1 MHDKK
6 DYKLIKSIGK
16 GAFGEVF
23 LTKKGNSPKL
33 YATKIIPYSNL
44 KTEESKK
51 YLKNEIKIMQQL
63 DHPNIIK
70 LYDIKDK
77 NEHKYL
83 VMDYINGGSLSELF
97 KKYKLLY
104 GAPFPQKMI
113 QFFVK
118 QIVQGLIYIHSKNI
132 IHRDLK
138 LDNILLDYPPNIK
151 IEARDYT
158 QAQVK
163 IIDFGLSTQLQ
174 SSRGDLAKSVVGS
187 PIYMDPIILQKYKE
201 AGGINRFKYYDEK
214 ADIWSLG
221 ALTYEMLTGENLFKA
236 RNLPDLINK
245 VDEGNYFLNVKDLS
259 CEVISF
265 LNCMLQYYPEKRLS
279 AKELAKHQF
288 LNKDPENFIS
298 ANIAR
303 IENKLSNGVLTI
315 NIFHN
320 RTISNMFPII
330 SLDLGKI
337 HEDDINS
344 EKDEKDIR
352 IINRKD
358 KDTHKVKFEVQRI
371 DNKQENINF
380 SVTFLVNEKDTL
392 YKDVNLKAENAFH
405 NEWIWDFN
413 NNDWKNID
421 NNNDDFIMTIKFNE
435 LKLNEDIKY
444 KVEKIKFGKQIS
456 MVFKDFI
463 KFNLIPLVFKK

>member
-1 MHDKK
+1 
-6 DYKLIKSIGK
+6 
-16 GAFGEVF
+16 
-23 LTKKGNSPKL
+23 
-33 YATKIIPYSNL
+33 
-44 KTEESKK
+44 
-51 YLKNEIKIMQQL
+51 
-63 DHPNIIK
+63 
-70 LYDIKDK
+70 
-77 NEHKYL
+77 
-83 VMDYINGGSLSELF
+83 
-97 KKYKLLY
+97 
-104 GAPFPQKMI
+104 
-113 QFFVK
+113 
-118 QIVQGLIYIHSKNI
+118 
-132 IHRDLK
+132 
-138 LDNILLDYPPNIK
+138 
-151 IEARDYT
+151 
-158 QAQVK
+158 
-163 IIDFGLSTQLQ
+163 
-174 SSRGDLAKSVVGS
+174 
-187 PIYMDPIILQKYKE
+187 MDPIILQKYKE

-358 KDTHKVKFEVQRI
+358 KDTHKVKFEAQRI

-380 SVTFLVNEKDTL
+380 SVTFLVNEQDTL

-435 LKLNEDIKY
+435 PKLNEDIKY

-456 MVFKDFI
+456 MIFKDFI